1 MADIGILSRDAVARR
16 LNRELFVALGSTAAV
31 LLQVAH
37 PLVAAGVDQ
46 HSDFRRDPFGRF
58 HRTANTSLDAV
69 FGDTPRARRALR
81 RIDARHVSVRGAAQ
95 DGRHYHARDPELLL
109 WVQATLVLT
118 SLRWYE
124 AVAGRLPPA
133 DRQRYWDDGKVFAR
147 ELGVPDELFPPTIGD
162 LERYERDMLK
172 TAVVPD
178 VTSRIVARE
187 VMHPFAAL
195 PDAVYWPM
203 DVIAAGLLPRSL
215 REAFELRW
223 GTAERLF
230 FRFVIGALRV
240 WRALAPTWLAMVPHA
255 RLYDRRVR

>member
-1 MADIGILSRDAVARR
+1 VADIGILPRDAVARR

-31 LLQVAH
+31 LLQIAH

-69 FGDTPRARRALR
+69 FGDTPRAKRALR
-81 RIDARHVSVRGAAQ
+81 RIDARHVSVKGTDADGHHYRAQ
-95 DGRHYHARDPELLL
+95 DPQLLL

-124 AVAGRLPPA
+124 LVAGSLPAA
-133 DRQRYWDDGKVFAR
+133 DRQRYWDEGKVFAR
-147 ELGVPDELFPPTIGD
+147 ELGVPGDLFPRTIGD
-162 LERYERDMLK
+162 LELYEREMLE
-172 TAVVPD
+172 TDVVPNA
-178 VTSRIVARE
+178 TSRLVART
-187 VMHPFAAL
+187 VLHPFTAL
-195 PDAVYWPM
+195 PDAVYWPL
-203 DVIAAGLLPRSL
+203 DVIAAGLVPCSL
-215 REAFELRW
+215 RDAFGLRW

-230 FRFVIGALRV
+230 FRFVIEALKI
-240 WRALAPTWLAMVPHA
+240 WRALAPRWLAIVPHA